1 MGSISI
7 QLGVSVM
14 GLKLL
19 LKRPGYIHVSLKQA
33 PTSRLQRVF
42 DIFREITHNDLA
54 AILKY
59 VVTETEITPKL
70 KIVIVSFISINDYI
84 ICCYNFMRQIC
95 VIFA

>member
-7 QLGVSVM
+7 QLGVSAM

-19 LKRPGYIHVSLKQA
+19 LKGPGYTHFSLKQA
-33 PTSRLQRVF
+33 PTSRLPGVF
-42 DIFREITHNDLA
+42 DIFRETIHNDLA

-59 VVTETEITPKL
+59 VTETEITPKL
-70 KIVIVSFISINDYI
+70 KFVIFSFIWINDDI